1 LRNQIFGKSTECLSI
16 DTIKM
21 EDRLK
26 NILKKHASFVDLTAQ
41 ERTQLAEWCAD
52 EQEFQSLK
60 NLFEQVDVWV
70 DTPTDESNTK
80 QRLDQLFTI
89 QYTRENTSSNKNQW
103 RSSSFSMTT
112 WVSLSAVAAIL
123 IMTWIVYPTNKKE
136 TLAKNEVRMDKKEST
151 KSNGAN
157 RISAKP
163 NDIKS
168 TEIIVHSDQNTQEEI
183 HSEEIIDLAHVSEEL
198 PNNVDD
204 VDDVAVSA
212 VPSAAMV
219 CSGSTVTLSADQIS
233 SYSWTTS
240 TEKKMKDVSSYKSV
254 NAADRKRK
262 VDSFTSFNVKSMPEM
277 LDVLVTAY

>member
-1 LRNQIFGKSTECLSI
+1 
-16 DTIKM
+16 M
-21 EDRLK
+21 EDKLK
-26 NILKKHASFVDLTAQ
+26 NILKKHASFVDLTAH

-80 QRLDQLFTI
+80 QRLDQLFAI
-89 QYTRENTSSNKNQW
+89 QYARENTSSNKNQW

-123 IMTWIVYPTNKKE
+123 IMTWIIYPSNKKE
-136 TLAKNEVRMDKKEST
+136 TLAKNVAKTDKMEST
-151 KSNGAN
+151 KSNGLN
-157 RISAKP
+157 RISAKS

-168 TEIIVHSDQNTQEEI
+168 TESIVHSAQNTQEEI
-183 HSEEIIDLAHVSEEL
+183 HSEEIIDLANVSEEL

-204 VDDVAVSA
+204 MDDVAVSA

-219 CSGSTVTLSADQIS
+219 CSGAAMNLTTDQMST
-233 SYSWTTS
+233 YSWTAS

>member
-1 LRNQIFGKSTECLSI
+1 
-16 DTIKM
+16 M
-21 EDRLK
+21 EDKLK
-26 NILKKHASFVDLTAQ
+26 NILKKHASFVELTAQ
-41 ERTQLAEWCAD
+41 ERTQLVEWCAD

-80 QRLDQLFTI
+80 QRLDQLFAI
-89 QYTRENTSSNKNQW
+89 QYARENASSNKNQW

-136 TLAKNEVRMDKKEST
+136 TLAKNEVKMDKKESI
-151 KSNGAN
+151 KPKELKLISSN
-157 RISAKP
+157 P
-163 NDIKS
+163 NEIKS
-168 TEIIVHSDQNTQEEI
+168 TEGSVNSSQLK
-183 HSEEIIDLAHVSEEL
+183 SEENRPVETIVLAQASDEL

-204 VDDVAVSA
+204 VDNVAVSA

-219 CSGSTVTLSADQIS
+219 SSGSTVTLSADQIS

-240 TEKKMKDVSSYKSV
+240 TEKKMKDVSSYK
-254 NAADRKRK
+254 
-262 VDSFTSFNVKSMPEM
+262 
-277 LDVLVTAY
+277 